1 MQQKSDPDP
10 KVRIAGQGVDAGLV
24 AASAAI
30 AAAVAVATATTAA
43 ATTTTAATTAA
54 VATAA
59 TRATAAATV
68 AAATGATT
76 AAAVAAATAARLVFA
91 RNRFVHPNGAS
102 IQGCAIHLFDGG
114 VHVLVRELH
123 KAEAA
128 VGDHLRAD
136 NFEAIKRL
144 FQSSIRGAV
153 GKISDKES
161 FICH

>member
-1 MQQKSDPDP
+1 MP
-10 KVRIAGQGVDAGLV
+10 GLV

-59 TRATAAATV
+59 TRATAATAVATATTGATTATTV
-68 AAATGATT
+68 AAATT
-76 AAAVAAATAARLVFA
+76 ARLIFA
-91 RNRFVHPNGAS
+91 RYRFVDPNGAS

-114 VHVLVRELH
+114 VHVLMGELH

-144 FQSSIRGAV
+144 FQSSIRSAV